1 MRKCAIVTNERSDE
15 KHAADTTNHVRST
28 QPTAQMHY
36 RIANHP
42 ATRHQNTR
50 RTPETPEVRSKVTR
64 RGGRSAAWEECMK
77 ITKEPTRNT
86 QQIRQ
91 TMYLPP
97 NPPRRCIIGWR
108 ITQRRA
114 TIIRE
119 HPETPEVRSKVTRR
133 GGRSVAWE
141 ERAINTKTPTKHAA
155 DTTEI
160 CLGTHDNGP
169 ACMANHACMAS
180 FLPHVMPRAR
190 EYGVTHVCARARGA
204 CMCSSPDLQ
213 FR

>member
-1 MRKCAIVTNERSDE
+1 M
-15 KHAADTTNHVRST
+15 
-28 QPTAQMHY
+28 
-36 RIANHP
+36 
-42 ATRHQNTR
+42 
-50 RTPETPEVRSKVTR
+50 
-64 RGGRSAAWEECMK
+64 
-77 ITKEPTRNT
+77 
-86 QQIRQ
+86 
-91 TMYLPP
+91 
-97 NPPRRCIIGWR
+97 
-108 ITQRRA
+108 
-114 TIIRE
+114 
-119 HPETPEVRSKVTRR
+119 
-133 GGRSVAWE
+133 AWE

-169 ACMANHACMAS
+169 VCMANHACMAS